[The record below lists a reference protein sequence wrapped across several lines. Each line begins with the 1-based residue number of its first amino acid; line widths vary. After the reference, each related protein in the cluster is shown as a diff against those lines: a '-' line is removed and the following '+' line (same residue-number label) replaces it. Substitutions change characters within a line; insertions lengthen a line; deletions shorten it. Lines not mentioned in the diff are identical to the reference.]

1 MIGAESRAMPPSAPS
16 SAPPPL
22 EAADLAGRTALV
34 LGLGRWSGGVETVRF
49 LHRVGARAIVS
60 DSADPA
66 SLAASVAAIE
76 GTGATTVFGPQT
88 PALLDRLPADGF
100 VVASPAI
107 PFDHPVL
114 VEAARRG
121 VPATSEIALF
131 TARVRAPVLGV
142 TGTKGKST
150 TSTLLA
156 AMLTA
161 SGRRT
166 HLGGNVG
173 RSLLNDLD
181 AIGPDDAVVLE
192 LSSFQLF
199 GLARTGFRPAVAV
212 VTNLFPDHLDRHGTM
227 AHYAASKRA
236 LLDAQTAADVAVLP
250 WRDATLDGF
259 GFRTAGAARR
269 LFFDT
274 APFVGDGVHV
284 TADGGLAD
292 ARGAGGTDLA
302 AFRLWGRH
310 NRGNAAA
317 AAAAARA
324 FGATWAEVRAGAASV
339 RPLPHRLEPVHEAAG
354 LLFVDDS
361 IATTPQSTAAALEAV
376 PRRCVVLVGGK
387 DKGKDTPVDVGPLLD
402 AAVAR
407 ARAVVGIGTTGPAV
421 VAAAAARGL
430 RAVAAP
436 SSPDLVAAV
445 RAAVGLASP
454 GDAVLLSP
462 GFSSLDQFASFA
474 VRGDAFAAAAKAVC
488 PA

>member
-1 MIGAESRAMPPSAPS
+1 MIGAVSRTPPTPS
-16 SAPPPL
+16 SPPPL
-22 EAADLAGRTALV
+22 ERADLAGRTALV

-49 LHRVGARAIVS
+49 LHRVGAHAIVS

-66 SLAASVAAIE
+66 SLAASVAAID
-76 GTGATTVFGPQT
+76 GTGATIVFGPQT

-121 VPATSEIALF
+121 VPTTSEIALF

-212 VTNLFPDHLDRHGTM
+212 VTNLLSRPPRPPRHDGALRGEQTRAPRRQDRGRRG
-227 AHYAASKRA
+227 RA
-236 LLDAQTAADVAVLP
+236 PVAR
-250 WRDATLDGF
+250 RDA
-259 GFRTAGAARR
+259 RR
-269 LFFDT
+269 
-274 APFVGDGVHV
+274 
-284 TADGGLAD
+284 
-292 ARGAGGTDLA
+292 
-302 AFRLWGRH
+302 
-310 NRGNAAA
+310 
-317 AAAAARA
+317 
-324 FGATWAEVRAGAASV
+324 VR
-339 RPLPHRLEPVHEAAG
+339 LPHRG
-354 LLFVDDS
+354 
-361 IATTPQSTAAALEAV
+361 
-376 PRRCVVLVGGK
+376 RR
-387 DKGKDTPVDVGPLLD
+387 
-402 AAVAR
+402 
-407 ARAVVGIGTTGPAV
+407 
-421 VAAAAARGL
+421 
-430 RAVAAP
+430 AP
-436 SSPDLVAAV
+436 SPF
-445 RAAVGLASP
+445 RHGP
-454 GDAVLLSP
+454 
-462 GFSSLDQFASFA
+462 
-474 VRGDAFAAAAKAVC
+474 VRGRRRPRHRRRR

>member
-1 MIGAESRAMPPSAPS
+1 VPRSPA
-16 SAPPPL
+16 PPL
-22 EAADLAGRTALV
+22 ETADLTGRTALV
-34 LGLGRWSGGVETVRF
+34 LGLGRWSGGVETVKF
-49 LHRVGARAIVS
+49 LHRAGAHALVS
-60 DSADPA
+60 DTADPA
-66 SLAASVAAIE
+66 SLAASLAAIAD
-76 GTGATTVFGPQT
+76 TGATTLFGPQT

-100 VVASPAI
+100 VVAGPAI

-114 VEAARRG
+114 VEASRRG
-121 VPATSEIALF
+121 VAVTTEIALF

-161 SGRRT
+161 AGRTT

-192 LSSFQLF
+192 LSSFQLH

-236 LLDAQTAADVAVLP
+236 LLDAQTAADAAVLP

-259 GFRTAGAARR
+259 GFRTAGAGRR

-274 APFVGDGVHV
+274 APFVGDGVYV
-284 TADGGLAD
+284 TEAGDLAD

-339 RPLPHRLEPVHEAAG
+339 RPLPHRLEPVHEAG
-354 LLFVDDS
+354 GILFVDDS

-387 DKGKDTPVDVGPLLD
+387 DKGPGKGDAAPVDLTPLLD
-402 AAVAR
+402 AVVAR
-407 ARAVVGIGTTGPAV
+407 ARAVVGIGTTGPAL
-421 VAAAAARGL
+421 VAAAAARGVT
-430 RAVAAP
+430 AVAAA
-436 SSPDLVAAV
+436 SAPDLLAAV
-445 RAAVGLASP
+445 RAAVGLAAP
-454 GDAVLLSP
+454 GDAILLSP

-474 VRGDAFAAAAKAVC
+474 VRGDAFAAAARTVV